1 MMRRM
6 LLVDDEINVLN
17 ALVRALRQQ
26 LGADEWLIETFTD
39 PLAALERCCECSFD
53 IVISDYRMPR
63 LNGVEL
69 LHALK
74 EIAPTTVR
82 MMLSASTEFATVTT
96 AIAEAQ
102 VFRYISKPWHIADL
116 LADIRL
122 ALIERDTLLD
132 QQMLASELRRQRDA
146 LRTPQ
151 EIEAQLLDEEEPGI
165 LDVKWGPN
173 GEIML

>member
-1 MMRRM
+1 MRRM

-17 ALVRALRQQ
+17 ALARALRQR
-26 LGADEWLIETFTD
+26 LGVNEWRIETFTN
-39 PLAALERCCECSFD
+39 PLAALERCCDCSFD
-53 IVISDYRMPR
+53 IVISDYRMPE

-74 EIAPTTVR
+74 EIAPATVR

-102 VFRYISKPWHIADL
+102 VFRYIAKPWHIDNL

-132 QQMLASELRRQRDA
+132 QQKLAGELRRQREA
-146 LRTPQ
+146 QRTPQ
-151 EIEAQLLDEEEPGI
+151 QIEAQLLDEEEPGM
-165 LDVKWGPN
+165 LEVKWGPN